1 MAAKSAKATGNE
13 PPVTRIVLERPASIR
28 RLLPALTDGWTLPD
42 YLVGSENKPL
52 RYLFDDKT
60 IQSLHDLSPVVLYGD
75 KHLGKTPLAI
85 TLAVR
90 WSRLSK
96 LRPLCFT
103 TGSAFVDD
111 YVAAIEI
118 DDIDSF
124 RRRHRECKMLV
135 IDDLDPFVT
144 KPAAQDELAA
154 TLDHHSTL
162 GQPVILTVS
171 RLPASLKGLKPPL
184 ISRLS
189 SGFSLGLAKPASETR
204 DELVRLLVR
213 ANDSGLPE
221 DDLVALAAQL
231 THSDP
236 LSAFELR
243 DIVTLAQQ
251 NMSSTKTVDLTV
263 VALLARQL
271 RSGEA
276 PSIPAI
282 AKAVARK
289 MRVKLVDLRGTTRQA
304 NIIRARGL
312 AILLSRKLTPSSL
325 QQIGEFFGGRDHSTI
340 LHAFRK
346 AERLLDSDTELAN
359 FARDIQTEILP

>member
-1 MAAKSAKATGNE
+1 MAAISAKATGNE
-13 PPVTRIVLERPASIR
+13 PPITRIALERPASIR
-28 RLLPALTDGWTLPD
+28 RLLPALTDGWILPD

-52 RYLFDDKT
+52 LYLFDDKS
-60 IQSLHDLSPVVLYGD
+60 IESLATLSPVVLYGD

-111 YVAAIEI
+111 YAAAVEI

-124 RRRHRECKMLV
+124 RHRHRECKMLV
-135 IDDLDPFVT
+135 IDDLDQLLNKLT
-144 KPAAQDELAA
+144 AQDELAA
-154 TLDHHSTL
+154 TLDYHAAN
-162 GQPVILTVS
+162 GQPVILTAH
-171 RLPASLKGLKPPL
+171 RLPASLKGLKSSL
-184 ISRLS
+184 VSRLS
-189 SGFSLGLAKPASETR
+189 SGFSLGLAKPAPETR

-213 ANDSGLPE
+213 ACDCGLPE
-221 DDLVALAAQL
+221 DDLVALTSQL
-231 THSDP
+231 THTDP

-243 DIVTLAQQ
+243 YIVTLAQQ
-251 NMSSTKTVDLTV
+251 NMSSTKSVDLSV

-271 RSGEA
+271 LRGDA
-276 PSIPAI
+276 PSILAI
-282 AKAVARK
+282 AKAVARR
-289 MRVKLVDLRGTTRQA
+289 MRVKLVDLRGSTRQA
-304 NIIRARGL
+304 NIVRARGL

-325 QQIGEFFGGRDHSTI
+325 QQIGQYFGGRDHSTI

-359 FARDIQTEILP
+359 LARDIQTEILP